1 MCFANVL
8 LNATGVASSAS
19 QEREAQAR
27 RQMLEEE
34 RRRREEVER
43 RLQEETAHRQRLVDE
58 EVKLREKH
66 CSQVSGLKRR
76 LIWPPLWTRV
86 SQNLNHCL
94 SLFVLLFLFFH
105 FQLFWVY
112 AS

>member
-1 MCFANVL
+1 MCLANVGSNVL
-8 LNATGVASSAS
+8 LLYATGVASFSAS

-58 EVKLREKH
+58 EVKMREKH
-66 CSQVSGLKRR
+66 CSQVSGLKRHR
-76 LIWPPLWTRV
+76 L
-86 SQNLNHCL
+86 
-94 SLFVLLFLFFH
+94 VLAAPCGH
-105 FQLFWVY
+105 TCVPE
-112 AS
+112 S